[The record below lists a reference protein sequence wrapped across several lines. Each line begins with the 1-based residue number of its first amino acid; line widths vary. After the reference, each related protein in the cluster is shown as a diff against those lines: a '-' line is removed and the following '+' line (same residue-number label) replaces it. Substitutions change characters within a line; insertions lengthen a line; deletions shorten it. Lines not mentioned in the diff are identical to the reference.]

1 MPKRRKKRQNRFLY
15 AIAREIC
22 RAVSFFLF
30 RRKLLQNDL
39 KGKKGPFVV
48 IANHQ
53 AALDFVNLITV
64 TRTPLSFVISHSF
77 YNTLPVKGYMD
88 RIGVIPKQQFQTTL
102 SDLHAM
108 KNVCAEGGGLVIYPA
123 GLMCED
129 GVDTPLPA
137 ATHKFLMWLGVDVY
151 MAKTAGAYF
160 AMPKWAKGAR
170 PGPTTMTVTKLFS
183 AEDLKALP
191 EEEIEKKVTEA
202 LSFDAYREQEV
213 LRFRYKN
220 GNSIEG
226 LANVL
231 TMCPHCKT
239 DFSLTEKDKS
249 TLLCTACGFEEK
261 CDEYGFLHNEK
272 GIGAEWR
279 YVSDISR
286 LIRDEIESRME
297 SGALSSL
304 SLPSRIHMIDYKKK
318 KFLPVGEAQVT
329 LSADG
334 FTVKGTLC
342 GEEKELHLPIV
353 NFASLPIKAGSYFEI
368 QNEKDI
374 YRCYPED
381 GRWVMTV
388 IHMIH
393 AYYKKNK
400 K

>member
-1 MPKRRKKRQNRFLY
+1 MPRKRRKRQNRFLY
-15 AIAREIC
+15 AIARGLC
-22 RAVSFFLF
+22 RIVSFLFF
-30 RRKLLQNDL
+30 RRKLLENEL

-108 KNVCAEGGGLVIYPA
+108 KNVCTEGGGLVIYPA

-129 GVDTPLPA
+129 GVETPLPA

-160 AMPKWAKGAR
+160 AMPKWAKGIR
-170 PGPTTMTVTKLFS
+170 PGPTTMSVTKLFS
-183 AEDLKALP
+183 AEDLKTLG

-202 LSFDAYREQEV
+202 LSFDAYREQET
-213 LRFRYKN
+213 LRFKYRH
-220 GNSIEG
+220 GNRIEG
-226 LANVL
+226 LSGVL

-239 DFSLTEKDKS
+239 EFSLTEKDKS
-249 TLLCTACGFEEK
+249 TLLCTACGFEET

-272 GIGAEWR
+272 GIGPEIR
-279 YVSDISR
+279 YVSDISHI
-286 LIRDEIESRME
+286 IRAEIEAQMQN
-297 SGALSSL
+297 GILSSL
-304 SLPSRIHMIDYKKK
+304 TLPSEIHMINYEKK
-318 KFLPVGEAQVT
+318 KFLPVGQADVT

-334 FTVKGTLC
+334 FVLKGTLS

-353 NFASLPIKAGSYFEI
+353 NFASLPFKAGRYFEI
-368 QNEKDI
+368 QNEKNI
-374 YRCYPED
+374 YRCYPTD
-381 GRWVMTV
+381 GRQVMKV
-388 IHMIH
+388 IHMVRT
-393 AYYKKNK
+393 YYQKNRK
-400 K
+400 